1 MNAFRIC
8 AKRTT
13 SKSIIQI
20 TKWYRYTHSM
30 KFIKRPS
37 SPLFLFLVLVIHDA
51 IMKLCTRCANLIG
64 WSLHCGVTRR
74 VLVADWLKV
83 CTVTSPA
90 ERLLLIGSK
99 FVLCRPRWK
108 NVADWLQVRIVT
120 SPTWRQP
127 WAFSNTNLLIILS
140 LALRARPIF
149 ATREFSKFEFS
160 HRFPESSVLY
170 KGFFSEYLKSVCYSL
185 VSVLLVE
192 LYSL

>member
-1 MNAFRIC
+1 M
-8 AKRTT
+8 
-13 SKSIIQI
+13 IQI
-20 TKWYRYTHSM
+20 HSLNEIY
-30 KFIKRPS
+30 KEAIFPFI
-37 SPLFLFLVLVIHDA
+37 LFLVLVIHDA

-99 FVLCRPRWK
+99 FVLCRLRWK

-140 LALRARPIF
+140 LALRARPVF

-160 HRFPESSVLY
+160 HRFLESSVLLNNHFWRSQNRLLQFG
-170 KGFFSEYLKSVCYSL
+170 KFSSYMYFTVY
-185 VSVLLVE
+185 VLI
-192 LYSL
+192 